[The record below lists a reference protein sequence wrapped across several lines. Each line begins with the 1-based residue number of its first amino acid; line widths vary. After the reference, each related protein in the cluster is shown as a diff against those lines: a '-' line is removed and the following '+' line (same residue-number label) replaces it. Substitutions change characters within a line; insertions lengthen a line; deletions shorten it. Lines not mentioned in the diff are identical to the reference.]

1 MQISTKF
8 TIGIHLLAAVEYFGK
23 DHKVTSQFLAA
34 SIGSNP
40 VIVRNIMVQ
49 LQNAGLIDVKR
60 GPGGISLTRPLK
72 NITFLD
78 VYDAVETN
86 SADDLFRFHENP
98 NPECPVGRNIHSGLD
113 SQLREIQE
121 NFKRD
126 LAGRNIDEVYD
137 TIYSNISSEK
147 MEKKK

>member
-72 NITFLD
+72 DIAFLD
-78 VYDAVETN
+78 VYDAVETS
-86 SADDLFRFHENP
+86 SADELFRFHENP
-98 NPECPVGRNIHSGLD
+98 NPECPVGRNIHHGLD

-126 LAGRNIDEVYD
+126 LAGRTVEDVYD
-137 TIYSNISSEK
+137 AMCEGISAGSA
-147 MEKKK
+147 KKK